1 VAAPLIAIVGP
12 TASGKSDLAL
22 RLARE
27 RSGEIVSCDSLQVYR
42 GLDIGSA
49 KATPA
54 ERAQVKHHLV
64 DVVGPTDAFSAADY
78 ARLAREALADV
89 TARGRLPIV
98 AGGSGLYLRALLQG
112 LFEGPSRDSTLRARF
127 EALAERFSD
136 ARLHRLLTHVD
147 AATARDTQPRDR
159 VRIVR
164 ALEVYWLTGRP
175 ISSLRSEGTRP
186 LEGFRTLVLGLN
198 PNRERLRVAV
208 EARTR
213 QMIQRGLVS
222 EVEAVLAATGGVV
235 PRPLEAIGYR
245 QAVAVLRGDLDL
257 ADAERSIVTDTMRFA
272 KRQMTWFRHQADVTW
287 FEAAADAHSTAVR
300 WLASTGPSSNE
311 PRGASGE

>member
-1 VAAPLIAIVGP
+1 LAAALIAIVGP

-22 RLARE
+22 RLARA
-27 RSGEIVSCDSLQVYR
+27 RSGEVVSCDSLQVYR

-49 KATPA
+49 KATA
-54 ERAQVKHHLV
+54 EERAQVPHHLL
-64 DVVGPTDAFSAADY
+64 DVVAPSDDFSAADY
-78 ARLAREALADV
+78 ARLAREALADIA
-89 TARGRLPIV
+89 ARGRLPIV

-112 LFEGPSRDSTLRARF
+112 LFDGPSRDTALRSRF
-127 EALAERFSD
+127 EALADRFGND
-136 ARLHRLLTHVD
+136 RLHRLLSHVD
-147 AATARDTQPRDR
+147 PATGAETRARDRI
-159 VRIVR
+159 RIVR

-175 ISSLRSEGTRP
+175 ISALRSEGTRP
-186 LEGFRTLVLGLN
+186 LEGFKSFVVGLS
-198 PNRERLRVAV
+198 PDRERLRAAV

-257 ADAERSIVTDTMRFA
+257 AEAERSIVTDTMRFA
-272 KRQMTWFRHQADVTW
+272 KRQMTWFRHQADVAW
-287 FEAAADAHSTAVR
+287 FESADDAYAAAVRFVDTA
-300 WLASTGPSSNE
+300 A
-311 PRGASGE
+311 